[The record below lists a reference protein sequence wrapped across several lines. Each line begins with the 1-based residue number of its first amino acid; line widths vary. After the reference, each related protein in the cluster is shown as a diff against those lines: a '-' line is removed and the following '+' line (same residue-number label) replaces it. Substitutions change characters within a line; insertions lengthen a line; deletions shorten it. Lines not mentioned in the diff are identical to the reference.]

1 MNPVV
6 KAQMTEYVASN
17 ALSELPSSTQ
27 FEIYSIFATLNGLLG
42 ESVEAYDVHLAGVE
56 FGVDG
61 IAILIQG
68 ELVKNKVEAHEKMSS
83 IKNPAIEFIFFQ
95 SKTSTSYDYGEISKF
110 FDAIE
115 AFFSG
120 DLRSESDAIFD
131 LTDAMEEIYQHGVG
145 RRNPK
150 INAFYIATGNYDEP
164 KRIESLRDGF
174 IKKLEDL
181 NIFDQEGI
189 SVNVV
194 GAKQLQQWYRAATT
208 SVDVEIEFSKAIVM
222 PSTPHVEEAYI
233 GYLSAAQLIKLYAIR
248 DDSGNIVGVNKSVFF
263 DNIRDYDP
271 KSKINIEIKESVKGY
286 GGDDFVFR
294 NNGVT
299 VVSKNIDRTA
309 DRFKL
314 EDYQI
319 VNGCQT
325 SNIIFDMLYGPD
337 KADYLDLRLE
347 EAIAVP
353 FRLIGSKDDDFVASI
368 IVGTNKQNPV
378 KEEQF
383 WALRPFMKNFEEYAR
398 SVDPEEIIYFERREN
413 QYRGQP
419 VERVRIIQASIMM
432 KALAAAILYQP
443 HRAARDYRGISAEY
457 DKMLFQEDHDVRIY
471 HSACFLYY
479 RLEFLWRNQKIEN
492 KHKTFRFYILCAVG
506 LLITSGQ
513 AVFSMKKTKI
523 EKVARNM
530 IDLSKDE
537 DALKAIVSKTYE
549 VIEKR
554 LGGMGVAFVA
564 SQEKIRD
571 TIRSES
577 FSNEFREQ
585 MLKQRIPSV
594 SRYVVS

>member
-1 MNPVV
+1 LDDAGCVV
-6 KAQMTEYVASN
+6 
-17 ALSELPSSTQ
+17 
-27 FEIYSIFATLNGLLG
+27 
-42 ESVEAYDVHLAGVE
+42 
-56 FGVDG
+56 
-61 IAILIQG
+61 AI
-68 ELVKNKVEAHEKMSS
+68 
-83 IKNPAIEFIFFQ
+83 
-95 SKTSTSYDYGEISKF
+95 
-110 FDAIE
+110 
-115 AFFSG
+115 
-120 DLRSESDAIFD
+120 
-131 LTDAMEEIYQHGVG
+131 
-145 RRNPK
+145 
-150 INAFYIATGNYDEP
+150 
-164 KRIESLRDGF
+164 
-174 IKKLEDL
+174 
-181 NIFDQEGI
+181 
-189 SVNVV
+189 
-194 GAKQLQQWYRAATT
+194 
-208 SVDVEIEFSKAIVM
+208 
-222 PSTPHVEEAYI
+222 
-233 GYLSAAQLIKLYAIR
+233 
-248 DDSGNIVGVNKSVFF
+248 NKSVFF

-271 KSKINIEIKESVKGY
+271 KSKINVEIKESVKSF

-325 SNIIFDMLYGPD
+325 SNIIFDMLFGVD
-337 KADYLDLRLE
+337 KAEYDDLHLDQT
-347 EAIAVP
+347 IAVP

-398 SVDPEEIIYFERREN
+398 SVDPDEIIYFERREN

-457 DKMLFQEDHDVRIY
+457 DKMLFQEDHDVRVY
-471 HSACFLYY
+471 HAACFLYY
-479 RLEFLWRNQKIEN
+479 RLEFLWRNQKIDS
-492 KHKTFRFYILCAVG
+492 KLKTFRFYILCAVG
-506 LLITSGQ
+506 IMITSGQ
-513 AVFSMKKTKI
+513 AVFNMKKTKI

-537 DALKAIVSKTYE
+537 EALKTVVSRTHN

-554 LGGMGVAFVA
+554 LGGISAA
-564 SQEKIRD
+564 SQEKVRD
-571 TIRSES
+571 SIRSES

-585 MLKQRIPSV
+585 MLNLRIPSIE
-594 SRYVVS
+594 RYVVY

>member
-6 KAQMTEYVASN
+6 KAQMAEYAHSN
-17 ALSELPSSTQ
+17 AINDLPISAQ
-27 FEIYSIFATLNGLLG
+27 FEIYSIFATLNGFLG
-42 ESVEAYDVHLAGVE
+42 ESVDAYDVHLAGEE

-61 IAILIQG
+61 IAILVQG
-68 ELVKNKVEAHEKMSS
+68 ELVKNKVEAAEKLSN
-83 IKNPAIEFIFFQ
+83 IKNPTVEFIFFQ
-95 SKTSTSYDYGEISKF
+95 SKTSTSYDYGDISKF

-115 AFFSG
+115 GFFDG
-120 DLRSESDAIFD
+120 NLRDESEVIAELCCAKD
-131 LTDAMEEIYQHGVG
+131 EIYQVGVG

-150 INAFYIATGNYDEP
+150 ISAFYIATGNYDEP
-164 KRIESLRDGF
+164 KRIESLRNGF
-174 IKKLEDL
+174 VKTLEDL
-181 NIFDQEGI
+181 NIFDPNGI
-189 SVNVV
+189 SINIV
-194 GAKQLQQWYRAATT
+194 GAKQIQQWYRAATT
-208 SVDVEIEFSKAIVM
+208 AVDVEIEFPKAVVM
-222 PSTPHVEEAYI
+222 PSSTHVDEAYI
-233 GYLSAAQLIKLYAIR
+233 GYLSAAQLIKLFTIR
-248 DDSGNIVGVNKSVFF
+248 DETGAVVGVNKSVFF

-271 KSKINIEIKESVKGY
+271 KSKINNEIKASVKADAGQ
-286 GGDDFVFR
+286 DFVFR

-325 SNIIFDMLYGPD
+325 SNIIFDMLHGPEQ
-337 KADYLDLRLE
+337 ATYAHLNLE
-347 EAIAVP
+347 SVIAVP
-353 FRLIGSKDDDFVASI
+353 FRLIGSKDDDFVSSI
-368 IVGTNKQNPV
+368 IVGTNKQNSV

-398 SVDPEEIIYFERREN
+398 SVNEEEVIYFERREN

-457 DKMLFQEDHDVRIY
+457 DKKLFLDDHDVRIY
-471 HSACFLYY
+471 HAACFLYY
-479 RLEFLWRNQKIEN
+479 RLEFLWRNQKIDS

-506 LLITSGQ
+506 LLVTRGQ
-513 AVFSMKKTKI
+513 PVFNMKKTKI
-523 EKVARNM
+523 EKVARQ
-530 IDLSKDE
+530 IIELSKDE
-537 DALKAIVSKTYE
+537 KALKAVVSKTYQ
-549 VIEKR
+549 VIERR
-554 LGGMGVAFVA
+554 LANMGIE

-577 FSNEFREQ
+577 FSTEFREQ
-585 MLKQRIPSV
+585 ILKQHIPSAD
-594 SRYVVS
+594 RYVVSQ